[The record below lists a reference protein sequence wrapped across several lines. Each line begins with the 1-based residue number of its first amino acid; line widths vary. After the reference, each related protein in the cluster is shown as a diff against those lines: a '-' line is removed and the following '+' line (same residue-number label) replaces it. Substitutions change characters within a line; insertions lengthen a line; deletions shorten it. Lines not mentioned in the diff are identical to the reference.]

1 MLVTAPNATHEE
13 AVADRAVAPETEVGL
28 MKEAVAEETAIVTTE
43 VVAEP
48 VDATKA
54 AAEVVTVT
62 DLGINAET
70 VGLLVLNPDLA
81 LVTDA
86 PDPAR
91 QEIVTIAAAAT
102 PDATET
108 TETTETTR
116 MVVHA
121 VEGETEEVI
130 AEVARP
136 VMPKRAPPTSSRTR
150 TTTTK
155 AMPTWMAQ
163 VSSRM
168 ARMLVLK
175 KTVPVPTKTML

>member
-1 MLVTAPNATHEE
+1 MLVTAPNATREE
-13 AVADRAVAPETEVGL
+13 AVADRAVAPETEVDL

-48 VDATKA
+48 ADATKVA
-54 AAEVVTVT
+54 VEVVTVT
-62 DLGINAET
+62 DLGIDAET
-70 VGLLVLNPDLA
+70 AGLLVLDPDLA

-91 QEIVTIAAAAT
+91 QETMTIAAAAT

-108 TETTETTR
+108 TR
-116 MVVHA
+116 MVVRA
-121 VEGETEEVI
+121 AEGETEEVI
-130 AEVARP
+130 AGVARP
-136 VMPKRAPPTSSRTR
+136 AMPKRALLTSSRTR

-155 AMPTWMAQ
+155 AMLTWMVQ

-175 KTVPVPTKTML
+175 KTAPVRTKTML